1 MTDNGGKA
9 IQKYRIYIKAT
20 PQAVWDA
27 LTKPEWS
34 VRYGYPNYPSR
45 LKKGFLAASGLRH
58 IAFYGVGTLN
68 VSVGQSPRHA
78 CHDGVAGSPD
88 FYNFAQSTR

>member
-1 MTDNGGKA
+1 MTNNSGKA
-9 IQKYRIYIKAT
+9 IQKYRAYIKAT

-34 VRYGYPNYPSR
+34 VRYG
-45 LKKGFLAASGLRH
+45 
-58 IAFYGVGTLN
+58 TLN
-68 VSVGQSPRHA
+68 FSVGQSPRHA
-78 CHDGVAGSPD
+78 CHDGIAGSPD